1 MTLPIQL
8 ATSPMDTGVP
18 DDVGGVARAVSVT
31 ARCISACVGGWSAVA
46 ACARTSRLR
55 RINWRTNSCPPITY
69 VADTVN
75 VTTAVTHASLRRQR
89 RGARAVLGRS
99 ALDGGSGSEYN
110 EIARRRRPGWFQPGA
125 ALFLSPVIVR

>member
-1 MTLPIQL
+1 MTLPIEL

-31 ARCISACVGGWSAVA
+31 ARCISACVGGCNAVA
-46 ACARTSRLR
+46 ACDRISRLR
-55 RINWRTNSCPPITY
+55 RINWRTSSCPPTTY
-69 VADTVN
+69 VAATTKVI
-75 VTTAVTHASLRRQR
+75 TAVTHASLRCQR
-89 RGARAVLGRS
+89 RGARAVGRS

-125 ALFLSPVIVR
+125 ALFLSPVVVR